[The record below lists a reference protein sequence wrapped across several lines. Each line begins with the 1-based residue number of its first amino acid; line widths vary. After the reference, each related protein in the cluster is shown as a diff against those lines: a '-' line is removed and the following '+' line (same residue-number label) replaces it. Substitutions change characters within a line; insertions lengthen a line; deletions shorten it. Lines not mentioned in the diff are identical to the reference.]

1 MRFAWA
7 SNHNTDHTAA
17 TALRIGSSSQKSW
30 LSFKFPVTL
39 DGLDGLHSAYC
50 VGYRDNI
57 PLMFPRLQK
66 SMGCYNSFLTIQGTT
81 REMSGESFPHFGTAA
96 IHVGQ
101 EPEQW
106 DMNQVVAPISLSTTY
121 KQDRPGEP
129 KGHDYSR
136 AGNPSRDVLQKCL
149 ASLEDGKYCHV
160 FASGLAASMA
170 VVNMLKAGDH
180 IICSDDVY
188 GGTQRFIRRVSVPQH
203 STQADF
209 VDLTD
214 LTKLQAAFKP
224 NTKMVWMETPSN
236 PLLKVVDIA
245 ALVHTVKKTNPD
257 ILVVVDNTFMS
268 PYFQRPLTL
277 GADIVVHSITKYI
290 NGHSDVVMGAVI
302 TDNDD
307 IQQHLFFQ
315 QLAVG
320 AVPSP
325 FDCFLVNRG
334 LKTLHLRMRAHYENA
349 LAIAKYLEANERVE
363 KVLYPALPSHPQHKI
378 HLSQTKGMSGMMSF
392 YLKGGLEESRTFLS
406 SLKIFTLAESLG
418 GYESLAEL
426 PSIMTH
432 ASVPAEERKKLQITD
447 NLIRLSVGVENLDDL
462 IADLDQALKAAVK
475 L

>member
-1 MRFAWA
+1 MLLWSAR
-7 SNHNTDHTAA
+7 
-17 TALRIGSSSQKSW
+17 RERGSAHFRLCSQ
-30 LSFKFPVTL
+30 
-39 DGLDGLHSAYC
+39 
-50 VGYRDNI
+50 RDSG
-57 PLMFPRLQK
+57 RAK
-66 SMGCYNSFLTIQGTT
+66 
-81 REMSGESFPHFGTAA
+81 EMSTEGFPHFGTSAL
-96 IHVGQ
+96 HVGQ

-149 ASLEDGKYCHV
+149 ASLEDAKHCSV
-160 FASGLAASMA
+160 FASGLAAAAA
-170 VVNMLKAGDH
+170 VVNVLKTGDH
-180 IICSDDVY
+180 MICSDDVY
-188 GGTQRFIRRVSVPQH
+188 GGTQRFLRRVSVPQH
-203 STQADF
+203 GLEADF
-209 VDLTD
+209 IDLTD
-214 LTKLQAAFKP
+214 LELLEKTFKP
-224 NTKMVWMETPSN
+224 NTKMIWLETPSN
-236 PLLKVVDIA
+236 PLLKVLDISA
-245 ALVHTVKKTNPD
+245 IVHVTKKVNPN

-268 PYFQRPLTL
+268 PFFQRPLSL

-290 NGHSDVVMGAVI
+290 NGHSDVVMGAAC
-302 TDNDD
+302 TDSDE

-334 LKTLHLRMRAHYENA
+334 IKTLHLRMKAHYDNA
-349 LAIAKYLEANERVE
+349 LAIAKYLESNERVE
-363 KVLYPALPSHPQHKI
+363 QVLYPALPSHPQHKV

-392 YLKGGLEESRTFLS
+392 YLKGGLEESRAFLS

-432 ASVPAEERKKLQITD
+432 ASVPPEERKKLRITD
-447 NLIRLSVGVENLDDL
+447 NLIRLSVGVEDLDDL

>member
-1 MRFAWA
+1 M
-7 SNHNTDHTAA
+7 
-17 TALRIGSSSQKSW
+17 
-30 LSFKFPVTL
+30 V
-39 DGLDGLHSAYC
+39 
-50 VGYRDNI
+50 
-57 PLMFPRLQK
+57 
-66 SMGCYNSFLTIQGTT
+66 QGTT

-170 VVNMLKAGDH
+170 VINMLKAGDH

-203 STQADF
+203 SIQADF

-214 LTKLQAAFKP
+214 LSKLQAAFKP
-224 NTKMVWMETPSN
+224 NTKLVWMETPSN

-315 QLAVG
+315 QLDHVTISRRLAVG